1 MRSSGTGA
9 IPPGPTFL
17 AGKGSG
23 LPGLDR
29 WAAPPVWPSGRR
41 GAGGVCASLP
51 DSCWGNPLGIG
62 KGARVRRLRV
72 DDECGQRS
80 TLARAEV
87 PKSAESE
94 AGRGWSWQRLADA
107 GLLGGDL
114 TVLGLIFVLNGS
126 TIHP

>member
-1 MRSSGTGA
+1 M
-9 IPPGPTFL
+9 
-17 AGKGSG
+17 
-23 LPGLDR
+23 
-29 WAAPPVWPSGRR
+29 
-41 GAGGVCASLP
+41 CASLP